1 MGVIREVRDVVSPST
16 VGAQSFAVSDSQSR
30 VLGSPAPCVAM
41 AERVH
46 PAMVTARRPAQ
57 ASQSLQRAHTIA
69 APVTIPFGSEGV
81 LMEPS
86 LTPAAQLSMAIARA
100 AGEQR
105 GLDHIQAA
113 LRDAERACMR
123 TQSIGFQSAGDIAE
137 VTHITQQTRRM
148 PTWHAPQAYMPIA
161 IMQPPLP
168 PAGIESR
175 ITALEA
181 RQRNA
186 ANNQSQTDFQLREE
200 EYLLRIRELEA
211 TLEKDRL
218 DADQANDDAEEEKNK
233 AAGYYSEL
241 MSLRKEIV
249 DVKVKADRDSQRAA
263 ELESEVRQWKAQ
275 SQSSAQDSAWEY
287 NQVAQELS
295 SVQAELLQKSELIIQ
310 MEQQLTM
317 FGGLQEEND
326 RFRRIVAELERAESD
341 LRKSV
346 QEYKKRGDL
355 LEKEV
360 TTIQAELS
368 QQTALVESSRREMKT
383 LQEDNA
389 HLKKMV
395 SERER
400 AEKDLRLSM
409 QEYKQR
415 GDLLEKEIATLKEE
429 KEFLQKRSTVQH
441 ETMNLAARI
450 GEVTSSSWRQPSPR
464 VQVRE
469 QVVMNLVD
477 TYAESGGD
485 HIQADLTADM
495 DS

>member
-1 MGVIREVRDVVSPST
+1 MGVIREVVSPST

-30 VLGSPAPCVAM
+30 VLGSPAPCVAV
-41 AERVH
+41 AERVQ
-46 PAMVTARRPAQ
+46 PTVVTTRRPAQ
-57 ASQSLQRAHTIA
+57 ATLQRAHTIA
-69 APVTIPFGSEGV
+69 APATIPYGSEAV

-86 LTPAAQLSMAIARA
+86 LPPAAQLSMAIARA
-100 AGEQR
+100 AGER

-123 TQSIGFQSAGDIAE
+123 TQSIGAQSVGELAE
-137 VTHITQQTRRM
+137 VTHITHQTRRL
-148 PTWHAPQAYMPIA
+148 PAWQPPQAFMPIA
-161 IMQPPLP
+161 IMQTPPPLP
-168 PAGIESR
+168 PGGLESR

-186 ANNQSQTDFQLREE
+186 ASNQAQTEFQLREE

-218 DADQANDDAEEEKNK
+218 DGDQARDDVQEEKNK

-241 MSLRKEIV
+241 VGVRKEII
-249 DVKVKADRDSQRAA
+249 DLKAKADRDSQRASD
-263 ELESEVRQWKAQ
+263 LENEVRQWKAQ
-275 SQSSAQDSAWEY
+275 VQSSAQDSAWEY
-287 NQVAQELS
+287 DQVSQELAGMK
-295 SVQAELLQKSELIIQ
+295 AELLQKNELIIQ
-310 MEQQLTM
+310 MEQQLTV

-326 RFRRIVAELERAESD
+326 RLRRIVAERESAEAE

-346 QEYKKRGDL
+346 QEYKTRGDL
-355 LEKEV
+355 LEKEII
-360 TTIQAELS
+360 TLQAELS
-368 QQTALVESSRREMKT
+368 QKTALVESSRRELKT
-383 LQEDNA
+383 AQDDIA
-389 HLKKMV
+389 HLKKVV

-400 AEKDLRLSM
+400 AEKDLRAAY
-409 QEYKQR
+409 QDEKAR
-415 GDLLEKEIATLKEE
+415 GDLLEKEIETLKEE
-429 KEFLQKRSTVQH
+429 KDFLQKRGTVH
-441 ETMNLAARI
+441 NDTMNLAARI
-450 GEVTSSSWRQPSPR
+450 GEVTSSSWRRESPR

-477 TYAESGGD
+477 TYADSGAD